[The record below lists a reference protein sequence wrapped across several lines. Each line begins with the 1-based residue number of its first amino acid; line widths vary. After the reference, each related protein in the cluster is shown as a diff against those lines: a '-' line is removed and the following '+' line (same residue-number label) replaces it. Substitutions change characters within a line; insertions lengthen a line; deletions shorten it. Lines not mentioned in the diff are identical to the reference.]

1 MIPKK
6 IHLCWFGGDNFPVEI
21 KICLES
27 WSKILPDYEIRL
39 WDARDARAIG
49 CQYIDE
55 ALDARKWAFAADAVR
70 FYAVW
75 KEGGVYMDSDILML
89 KRFDK
94 YIPEHG
100 FFTVHEH
107 IADML
112 QLQAAFFAGEKGNA
126 FCREIFEYY
135 NQRNFRKIDGTF
147 DETISPIIMKEVA
160 QRFGWKP
167 EDCEQH
173 LDYDTI
179 VYPGHLVTPRNHNIE
194 FHPDAF
200 ARHRIYG
207 SWRKRKF
214 GRRLELKMKHLWSV
228 WKYNISHLGKTST
241 LPPVNNSRYEL

>member
-6 IHLCWFGGDNFPVEI
+6 IHLCWFGGGKFPVEI

-27 WSKILPDYEIRL
+27 WAKILPDYEIRL
-39 WDARDARAIG
+39 WNARDARAIG

-55 ALDARKWAFAADAVR
+55 ALDAQKWAFSADAVR

-107 IADML
+107 IGHRL
-112 QLQAAFFAGEKGNA
+112 QLQAAFFAGEKGNSY
-126 FCREIFEYY
+126 CRDLFEYY
-135 NQRNFRKIDGTF
+135 NSRPFKKSDGTF
-147 DETISPIIMKEVA
+147 DETISPVVMLETAI
-160 QRFGWKP
+160 RYGWQHD
-167 EDCEQH
+167 DCEQH
-173 LDYDTI
+173 LDNDTI
-179 VYPGHLVTPRNHNIE
+179 IYPGHLVTPRNHNIE

-207 SWRKRKF
+207 SWRKRKL
-214 GRRLELKMKHLWSV
+214 GRRIELKIKRTL
-228 WKYNISHLGKTST
+228 TSWHYYLT
-241 LPPVNNSRYEL
+241 HIGRKSKLPPIK